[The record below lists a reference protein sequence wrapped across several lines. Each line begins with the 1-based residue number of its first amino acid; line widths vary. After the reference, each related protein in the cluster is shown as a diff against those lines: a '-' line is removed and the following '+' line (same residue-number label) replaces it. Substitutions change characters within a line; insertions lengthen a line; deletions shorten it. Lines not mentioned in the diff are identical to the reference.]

1 MRWYEISIKTTEEAE
16 DAVSNILYELGA
28 NGVVIEDNE
37 IVSKPNLWDY
47 IDENQFTKKDYA
59 KVCAYF
65 PESSNILELTHT
77 IEERLKEIARY
88 INIGEGKIT
97 ISEVDEKD
105 WAEEWKKYYK
115 PVEIGD
121 IVIVPSWEDYKA
133 EDSKTIVRLDPG
145 MAFGTGTHESTALC
159 LEAIQKYVKPGMDVL
174 DVGTG
179 SGILAIAAKKL
190 LASRVL
196 AVDIDEVAVKVAM
209 ENAKLN
215 GVEIEIKKNNLVEGI
230 EEKFDIVV
238 ANIVADIIIRLST
251 DVNRVLKDSGIF
263 ISSGI
268 IEDRLEDVLKS
279 FEKNSLEI
287 VEVKKMG
294 TWCLIV
300 SKKNCVG

>member
-1 MRWYEISIKTTEEAE
+1 MQMKWYEISIKTTEEAE
-16 DAVSNILYELGA
+16 DAISNILYELGA

-37 IVSKPNLWDY
+37 IVTRPNLWDY

-77 IEERLKEIARY
+77 IEERLKEVAKY
-88 INIGEGKIT
+88 IDIGEGKIN

-105 WAEEWKKYYK
+105 WAQEWKKYYK
-115 PVEIGD
+115 PVEIGN
-121 IVIVPSWEDYKA
+121 IAIVPSWEDYKA
-133 EDSKTIVRLDPG
+133 EGNKIIVRLDPG

-179 SGILAIAAKKL
+179 SGILAIAAKKF
-190 LASRVL
+190 LAKRVL
-196 AVDIDEVAVKVAM
+196 AVDIDEVAVKVAE
-209 ENAKLN
+209 ENARLN
-215 GVEIEIKKNNLVEGI
+215 GVEFEIKKNDLIEGI
-230 EEKFDIVV
+230 EEEYDVV
-238 ANIVADIIIRLST
+238 IANIVADIIIKLSK
-251 DVNRVLKDSGIF
+251 DINRVLKEDGIF

-268 IEDRLEDVLKS
+268 IGERLEDVLKS

-294 TWCLIV
+294 QWCLVV
-300 SKKNCVG
+300 SKKTV

>member
-1 MRWYEISIKTTEEAE
+1 MKWYEISIKTTEEAE
-16 DAVSNILYELGA
+16 DAISNILYELGA

-47 IDENQFTKKDYA
+47 IDEDQFTKKDYA

-65 PESSNILELTHT
+65 PESINILELIHT
-77 IEERLKEIARY
+77 IEQKLKETAKY
-88 INIGEGKIT
+88 INIGEGKIAV
-97 ISEVDEKD
+97 SDVDEKD

-145 MAFGTGTHESTALC
+145 MAFGTGTHESTVLC
-159 LEAIQKYVKPGMDVL
+159 LEAIQNYVKPGMNVL

-190 LASRVL
+190 LAKRVL
-196 AVDIDEVAVKVAM
+196 AVDIDEVAVKVAK
-209 ENAKLN
+209 ENANLN

-251 DVNRVLKDSGIF
+251 YVNRVLKDSGIF

-268 IEDRLEDVLKS
+268 IENRLEDVLKS
-279 FEKNSLEI
+279 FAKNGLKV

-294 TWCLIV
+294 TWCLVV
-300 SKKNCVG
+300 SKKTV

>member
-1 MRWYEISIKTTEEAE
+1 MRWYEITIKTTEEAE
-16 DAVSNILYELGA
+16 DAISNILYELGA

-37 IVSKPNLWDY
+37 IVSRPNLWDY
-47 IDENQFTKKDYA
+47 IDENQFTKKNYA

-77 IEERLKEIARY
+77 IEERLKETAKY

-97 ISEVDEKD
+97 VSEVDEKD

-179 SGILAIAAKKL
+179 SGILAIAAKKF
-190 LASRVL
+190 LAKRVL
-196 AVDIDEVAVKVAM
+196 AVDIDEVAVKVAE
-209 ENAKLN
+209 ENARIN
-215 GVEIEIKKNNLVEGI
+215 GVDIEIKKNDLLEGI
-230 EEKFDIVV
+230 EEKFDVVV
-238 ANIVADIIIRLST
+238 ANIVADIIIRLSR
-251 DVNRVLKDSGIF
+251 DVKKVLKDNGIF

-279 FEKNSLEI
+279 
-287 VEVKKMG
+287 
-294 TWCLIV
+294 V
-300 SKKNCVG
+300 SI

>member
-37 IVSKPNLWDY
+37 IVARPNLWDY

-65 PESSNILELTHT
+65 PESSNVLELTHT
-77 IEERLKEIARY
+77 IEERLKETAKY
-88 INIGEGKIT
+88 IDIGEGKII
-97 ISEVDEKD
+97 ISEVNEKD
-105 WAEEWKKYYK
+105 WAEEWKKHYK
-115 PVEIGD
+115 PVEIGN

-133 EDSKTIVRLDPG
+133 EGNKTIVKLDPG
-145 MAFGTGTHESTALC
+145 MAFGTGTHESTILC

-179 SGILAIAAKKL
+179 SGILAIAAKKF
-190 LASRVL
+190 LARRVL
-196 AVDIDEVAVKVAM
+196 AVDIDEVAVKVAE
-209 ENAKLN
+209 ENARLN
-215 GVEIEIKKNNLVEGI
+215 GVEIEIKKNDLVEGI
-230 EEKFDIVV
+230 EEKFDVVV
-238 ANIVADIIIRLST
+238 ANIVADIIMRLSR
-251 DVNRVLKDSGIF
+251 DVKKVLKDDRIF

-287 VEVKKMG
+287 VEVKKLG
-294 TWCLIV
+294 TWCLVV
-300 SKKNCVG
+300 SKKTV